1 VEPLAPHEAVFV
13 DKAWFTDDPVHGS
26 LECVFC
32 HSGNPDDSDWRTAH
46 DGVYRDPSWDNLDAS
61 CGLCHGEIASG
72 FKTSLHATLKP
83 YERVIEMRA
92 TRDRVKFETVD
103 MARETHCGSCHS
115 SCGQCHI
122 SRPTGVGGGLL
133 ASHNIKK
140 RPPMRETCTACHG
153 SRVEKEFFG
162 LNEGVPAD
170 VHRTKY
176 MACGSCHSAD
186 EMHGDGVE
194 YEDRYAVADRA
205 KCLSCHDGI
214 YETGDNV
221 SQHVMHQEKVSC
233 QVCHAMP
240 YKNCYSCHVAKDIL
254 DLPYFRTEST
264 EMGFKIGFNPLQ
276 SDERPEKYSIVR
288 HIPID
293 HGLFEFYVEDA
304 LPNFDVLPTWKFAT
318 PHTIQ
323 RSTPQNESCGSCHGN
338 RELFLQ
344 ESDVLPEY
352 LEANRD
358 VIVPDDR
365 VPRPMGN

>member
-1 VEPLAPHEAVFV
+1 MEPLAPHEAVFV

-26 LECVFC
+26 LDCVFC
-32 HSGNPDDSDWRTAH
+32 HSGDPDDGDWRTAH
-46 DGVYRDPSWDNLDAS
+46 DDVLKDPSWDNLDAS

-92 TRDRVKFETVD
+92 TRDKDKFETVD

-133 ASHNIKK
+133 ASHYIKK
-140 RPPMRETCTACHG
+140 RPPMQETCTACHG

-205 KCLSCHDGI
+205 KCLSCHDSI
-214 YETGDNV
+214 YETGENI

-240 YKNCYSCHVAKDIL
+240 YKNCYSCHVAKDIF

-264 EMGFKIGFNPLQ
+264 EMGFKIGLNPLQ
-276 SDERPEKYSIVR
+276 SDERPEEYSIVR